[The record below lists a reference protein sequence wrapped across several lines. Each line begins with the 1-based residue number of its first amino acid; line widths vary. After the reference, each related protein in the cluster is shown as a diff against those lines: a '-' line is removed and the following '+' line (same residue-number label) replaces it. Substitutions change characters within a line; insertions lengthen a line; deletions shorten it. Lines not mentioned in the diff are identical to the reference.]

1 MQSLYVAGIMTKCP
15 ILSKMSAQVTLNM
28 QHSHMAGNLHK
39 RRYQAVIRKVI
50 NAVLIYFLDYNFTKC
65 LLKGAGCI

>member
-1 MQSLYVAGIMTKCP
+1 MI
-15 ILSKMSAQVTLNM
+15 
-28 QHSHMAGNLHK
+28 K

-65 LLKGAGCI
+65 LLKGAGCILEVSQVRSVQVSQAEHRIHHFILPLVEPAI

>member
-1 MQSLYVAGIMTKCP
+1 
-15 ILSKMSAQVTLNM
+15 MSAQVTLNM